1 MTSRHLYPPYSFRMP
16 DDLRAELERIA
27 KENGRSLNAEIL
39 LRLQA
44 SLDQVRPDQTD
55 PADLLDRLR
64 ALEARVDQ
72 LERERTTAAKPR
84 KRR

>member
-1 MTSRHLYPPYSFRMP
+1 MP